1 MKGKIEKTKLVTSAN
16 EESFEQ
22 SLEKNIAK
30 MQEHG
35 LEVEIKYS
43 ATTDW
48 DDRHYALFTALLV
61 ARQPRKET

>member
-16 EESFEQ
+16 EESFER

-30 MQEHG
+30 MQEDG

-43 ATTDW
+43 AVTDW
-48 DDRHYALFTALLV
+48 DEHHYALFTALLV
-61 ARQPRKET
+61 ARRP